1 MRTGRHNAR
10 NSNTRWEIILG
21 VLFVVSFLGVTLAL
35 TIGDAIAAPHGSDR
49 SIATASVSEALMR
62 DDRWTFQ

>member
-35 TIGDAIAAPHGSDR
+35 TLGDAIAAPSNHG
-49 SIATASVSEALMR
+49 ALMQ
-62 DDRWTFQ
+62 DDGWRVE